1 MSVLF
6 FDFLSFV
13 PVSKW
18 GRRTL
23 MRTAVDG
30 RDGVEWV
37 KWVYST
43 VPGPFFYQL
52 VGENILIED
61 HVSRTVSTGKTELA
75 VTVQYSK

>member
-30 RDGVEWV
+30 RDGVEWGEMGLQ
-37 KWVYST
+37 YST
-43 VPGPFFYQL
+43 GTFFL
-52 VGENILIED
+52 
-61 HVSRTVSTGKTELA
+61 STCG
-75 VTVQYSK
+75 